1 MHGRANVSSDSAH
14 IGHLDGPI
22 SNVDS
27 TSPSE
32 VDPTVVRC
40 LGSKTDEIR
49 DAGDTHPHFIQYG
62 NSSFELEDI
71 HLNAEL
77 NKCSSP
83 LKGNG
88 CDSASPAI
96 SCSFPSQI
104 PTPAYSDMFDR
115 SHILSHKEN
124 RSQLLHSSSSV
135 GSPLHR
141 VGSHSTA
148 RRPRSVSCTIVCGR
162 EQLYSVPSRE
172 SPSSP
177 LPIASLIPR
186 LDYSD
191 TLFSSSFSSQDIV
204 FNDLTLQ

>member
-49 DAGDTHPHFIQYG
+49 NAGDAHPHFIQYG
-62 NSSFELEDI
+62 NSSFELEDV

-124 RSQLLHSSSSV
+124 GVNYSILHPLWVRPFIVWGPTPQLDVLVLFHV
-135 GSPLHR
+135 PLY
-141 VGSHSTA
+141 VVESNCTA
-148 RRPRSVSCTIVCGR
+148 FHLVS
-162 EQLYSVPSRE
+162 LLL
-172 SPSSP
+172 
-177 LPIASLIPR
+177 LPYP
-186 LDYSD
+186 
-191 TLFSSSFSSQDIV
+191 
-204 FNDLTLQ
+204 